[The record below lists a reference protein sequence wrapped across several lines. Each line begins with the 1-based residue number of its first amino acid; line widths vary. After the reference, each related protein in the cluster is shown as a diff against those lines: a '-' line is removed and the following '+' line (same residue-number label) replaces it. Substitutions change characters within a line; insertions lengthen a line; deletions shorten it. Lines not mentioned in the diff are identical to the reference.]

1 MEGEGGGQGEDERR
15 GDTRGAEGRECKGRI
30 GVRGYV
36 GRGGDA
42 R

>member
-1 MEGEGGGQGEDERR
+1 MVGYVGDRG

-42 R
+42 REE

>member
-1 MEGEGGGQGEDERR
+1 MRGERR
-15 GDTRGAEGRECKGRI
+15 VGNAKGRI

-42 R
+42 REE